1 MDKHVPKALQEWSD
15 KTADYLNKSAE
26 LLNVVPEQIRDE
38 FVHVLKVLKFY
49 KVNLDKTLAT
59 INMQTTPAEE
69 PLPSNVVKMRKGRRP
84 LEIDTL
90 ELD

>member
-1 MDKHVPKALQEWSD
+1 MDKHVPKVLQEWSD

-49 KVNLDKTLAT
+49 KVNLDKTLST
-59 INMQTTPAEE
+59 VNMQTTPVEE
-69 PLPSNVVKMRKGRRP
+69 PLPSNVVKLNSKGRRP
-84 LEIDTL
+84 LEMD
-90 ELD
+90 

>member
-1 MDKHVPKALQEWSD
+1 MDKHVPKVLQEWSD

-49 KVNLDKTLAT
+49 KVNLDKTLST
-59 INMQTTPAEE
+59 VNMQTTPVEE
-69 PLPSNVVKMRKGRRP
+69 P
-84 LEIDTL
+84 
-90 ELD
+90 